1 MMDQLRRLA
10 ADDAGASAAEL
21 ALVTPLLLVLMAACF
36 EMGNYFLNEHI
47 VQKAARDAARYA
59 ARLPIASYPSCTV
72 PDPALTQIRN
82 VARTG
87 RPDGTNSNRIHSWT
101 DPTMTTVAVA
111 CDTSGTYAGVFED
124 FPDGVPVVTVTATVP
139 YASLW
144 GTLGFGSIGL
154 NVYGRSQAAVF
165 GA

>member
-1 MMDQLRRLA
+1 MKTLLRLFR
-10 ADDAGASAAEL
+10 DRAGAAAVEL
-21 ALVTPLLLVLMAACF
+21 AMSLPVVLILAYASF
-36 EMGNYFLNEHI
+36 EMGNYFWTEHV

-59 ARLPIASYPSCTV
+59 ARIPMVSYPSCAPT
-72 PDPALTQIRN
+72 AAAEQQIRR

-87 RPDGTNSNRIHSWT
+87 LPDGTTSNRIHTWT
-101 DPTMTTVAVA
+101 ADNMTTVTLT
-111 CDTSGTYAGVFED
+111 CDTSGTYTGVFTN
-124 FPDGVPVVTVTATVP
+124 FPNGVPVVTVTSTVP

-154 NVYGRSQAAVF
+154 NIYGRSQSPVF